1 MTWGHLIIM
10 KTHKITFHSTRTD
23 LDILR
28 PSPSTK
34 QVPSWYRKMPGV
46 KQGIQTIKKC
56 VPFLDSFS
64 MGYQIP
70 LPANIVWNQDS
81 KEFRSNSEITLMTE
95 HYSVQSE
102 DVVIPP
108 EFDPQPHKWSNYW
121 HIKTP
126 KGYSTLF
133 IHPLNRMDLP
143 FYSLSGVVDTDSHPL
158 IINFPFVL
166 RKDFNGVIEAGTPM
180 IQAIP
185 FKRDKWSSEFLD
197 QFKSYSG
204 DYMSHEVEVPPFGW
218 YKRKHWFKKEYR

>member
-1 MTWGHLIIM
+1 MNKVIR
-10 KTHKITFHSTRTD
+10 FHSVD
-23 LDILR
+23 VGLDILR
-28 PSPSTK
+28 PKPSTK
-34 QVPSWYRKMPGV
+34 EIPSWYRKMPGV
-46 KQGIQTIKKC
+46 SKDGIQTVKKC
-56 VPFLDSFS
+56 VPFLDSLS
-64 MGYQIP
+64 MGYQIL
-70 LPANIVWNQDS
+70 LPADISWDQES
-81 KEFRSNSEITLMTE
+81 KSFRQNAMLNLSTD
-95 HYSVQSE
+95 HYKSQSK

-158 IINFPFVL
+158 IINFPFFL
-166 RKDFNGVIEAGTPM
+166 RKDFSGVIEEGTPM

-185 FKRDKWSSEFLD
+185 FKRDKWNMEILD
-197 QFKSYSG
+197 EVESYTKSDKIG
-204 DYMSHEVEVPPFGW
+204 HEVNRPPFGW